1 VETDEVI
8 SQLEQLHAEYQA
20 RIAVLEAEKERLYHA
35 LGTLAFEVKVLKG
48 SLAMTRTQDL
58 EAE

>member
-1 VETDEVI
+1 MDSDEVI

-20 RIAVLEAEKERLYHA
+20 KIAVLEAEKERLYHA
-35 LGTLAFEVKVLKG
+35 LGTLTFEVKSLKG
-48 SLAMTRTQDL
+48 YLAQRRVQDL

>member
-8 SQLEQLHAEYQA
+8 SQLEQLHAEYSA
-20 RIAVLEAEKERLYHA
+20 KIAVLEAEKERLYHA

-48 SLAMTRTQDL
+48 ALAQSRVQDV